1 MAKKIGIVGIGVG
14 DEGKAKVLAYFV
26 STAVQNLP
34 SGVDSQ
40 YKPILVE
47 RFQGGGNAGHTV
59 VVDGVE
65 YKLKTVPSGILFPQT
80 YNLMGQK
87 TFVDPRLTIKEVR
100 ELREKGVCINP
111 HDNLG
116 IAANA
121 HVTLDYHLFDDQII
135 FKSEKRT
142 STGSGIKQT
151 AVDKQGRVGLRFI
164 EFLDSKLM
172 KEVLQERF
180 PQGLPEQFGSF
191 DEFVA
196 SYDQEREFLQDF
208 AIQEHVARKYHG
220 SQCWIGEGAQ
230 GALLDVDCGL
240 YPGVTSSNPL
250 DVPNRPDTIVGVL
263 KLYTSSVG
271 AGRPFVA
278 QMEPALEKYVRDQW
292 NEYGTKTGKPRDV
305 GWADAV
311 ALRYAAEVGNIDSL
325 VGTCGDRLEIL
336 AKIDQKVK
344 LVVAYD
350 IDGKRYDKWD
360 ISFHRRDT
368 LYKARPIFEE
378 FEPWKKFV
386 DSAGEKLTPNAQR
399 YVDRIQELVG
409 KEFVLMGTGPGYRD
423 MLVYKNPF
431 FLCVDLICKKVI
443 NKTN

>member
-26 STAVQNLP
+26 SSALENLQPVQEKK
-34 SGVDSQ
+34 GE
-40 YKPILVE
+40 PIMVE
-47 RFQGGGNAGHTV
+47 RYQGGGNAGHTV
-59 VVDGVE
+59 VIDGAE

-87 TFVDPRLTIKEVR
+87 TFVDPRLIMGEIK
-100 ELREKGVCINP
+100 ELREKGVYVSP
-111 HDNLG
+111 GGNLG

-121 HVTLDYHLFDDQII
+121 HITLDYHLFDDQIV

-164 EFLDSKLM
+164 EFLDQKLM

-180 PQGLPEQFGSF
+180 PQGLPEQLGSF
-191 DEFVA
+191 DAFVA
-196 SYDQEREFLQDF
+196 GYDQEREFLQKF
-208 AIQEHVARKYHG
+208 AVQEHVARKYHG
-220 SQCWIGEGAQ
+220 LQFWMGEGAQ

-250 DVPNRPDTIVGVL
+250 DVPNRPDTVIGVL

-278 QMEPALEKYVRDQW
+278 QMEPALEKYVRDEW
-292 NEYGTKTGKPRDV
+292 REYGTKTGKPRDV
-305 GWADAV
+305 GWADIV

-325 VGTCGDRLEIL
+325 AGTCGDRLEIL
-336 AKIDQKVK
+336 AKINQKVK

-350 IDGKRYDKWD
+350 IDGKRYDEWD
-360 ISFHRRDT
+360 IYFHKRDT
-368 LYKARPIFEE
+368 LYNARPIFEE
-378 FEPWKKFV
+378 FEPWEKFV
-386 DSAGEKLTPNAQR
+386 DSAGEKLTQNAQR

-409 KEFVLMGTGPGYRD
+409 KEFVMVGTGPGHRD

-431 FLCVDLICKKVI
+431 SSR
-443 NKTN
+443 